1 MDSNSNDEISISKG
15 IKYQEKLLITGSD
28 ISTYSLYQQ
37 VFFIRVVK
45 LDTIWYR
52 VLL

>member
-28 ISTYSLYQQ
+28 YQYLFTLSTG
-37 VFFIRVVK
+37 
-45 LDTIWYR
+45 
-52 VLL
+52 LLH